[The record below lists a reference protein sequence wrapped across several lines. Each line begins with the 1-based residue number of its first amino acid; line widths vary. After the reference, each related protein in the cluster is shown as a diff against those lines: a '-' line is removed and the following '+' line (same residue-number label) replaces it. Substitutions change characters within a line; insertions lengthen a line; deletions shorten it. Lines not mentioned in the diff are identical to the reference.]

1 MDGAPDPN
9 RRLAT
14 GAARL
19 PSFHLSADFPAG
31 AASFEPVVLRCR
43 YPVAT
48 TVLSRVMKPP
58 AGNEP
63 SAAGDALAHVH
74 PSPFPSMDGIPAACS
89 GEMPR
94 LATVTSCQSSR
105 TSTRNLGASA
115 ALKRREQE
123 QHACCEHN

>member
-1 MDGAPDPN
+1 VPHIAPPRPGRPFPDMDGAPDPN

-63 SAAGDALAHVH
+63 LQQAMH
-74 PSPFPSMDGIPAACS
+74 
-89 GEMPR
+89 
-94 LATVTSCQSSR
+94 SR
-105 TSTRNLGASA
+105 TSTRPRSRRWTGSPLLAPARCRGSQRSPVASH
-115 ALKRREQE
+115 RPTDI
-123 QHACCEHN
+123 HP